1 MPPATATAASEPPPL
16 FLLPPL
22 PAQPGVPLLRE
33 LCLDKVAAEPAAS
46 LACVARGKGWQ
57 RLPAPLRLQLLG
69 ALGERHALSDALLER
84 LLPAGASVEQPSP
97 AAPATLCLGECA
109 QVTERGLGRVAERCP
124 ELTGLS
130 LHGLSLA
137 DPPLALL
144 GMCCGQLRSLS
155 LARCRRVSEGCVA
168 QLCMSLPRLESLDLS
183 HCRQLGDVAA
193 AAALR
198 HCEELRTLW
207 LDGTRTDCNPN
218 PNLNHNPEPQP
229 PPPPQPQPQP

>member
-97 AAPATLCLGECA
+97 AALSTQPRMRSSPALTSGSRASRSTSGAMLSA
-109 QVTERGLGRVAERCP
+109 AKGRK
-124 ELTGLS
+124 
-130 LHGLSLA
+130 
-137 DPPLALL
+137 
-144 GMCCGQLRSLS
+144 
-155 LARCRRVSEGCVA
+155 
-168 QLCMSLPRLESLDLS
+168 RL
-183 HCRQLGDVAA
+183 
-193 AAALR
+193 
-198 HCEELRTLW
+198 
-207 LDGTRTDCNPN
+207 
-218 PNLNHNPEPQP
+218 
-229 PPPPQPQPQP
+229 